1 MTKTCLSTPE
11 SHRNQKSRPWSV
23 KIFIPYTLVLIPQYM
38 LAAVSTFVVEF
49 YIIMIMRY
57 IKTIDLRSVVKIAAA
72 HILWHQVRAR
82 KFFSSQTYA
91 CHKLERRWQFL
102 YIYMTQ
108 LQPIKKSFHL
118 VSGANKFL
126 AHTRNTWAEILVDV
140 SVNVGIEVVKAF
152 GVQKLQMFCLQYS
165 FNAQIYSLF

>member
-49 YIIMIMRY
+49 YIIMRY

-72 HILWHQVRAR
+72 HFMTPGAR
-82 KFFSSQTYA
+82 
-91 CHKLERRWQFL
+91 
-102 YIYMTQ
+102 
-108 LQPIKKSFHL
+108 
-118 VSGANKFL
+118 
-126 AHTRNTWAEILVDV
+126 
-140 SVNVGIEVVKAF
+140 
-152 GVQKLQMFCLQYS
+152 
-165 FNAQIYSLF
+165 AQIF